1 MVYQV
6 GLIKSLESL
15 VWVADVHSNDIIPR
29 GYDLSTPLEIQAFID
44 DFRFQKAEGWLKA
57 IYRKLSGINY
67 TDSEGEN
74 LIEIEG
80 ICLHAR

>member
-1 MVYQV
+1 
-6 GLIKSLESL
+6 

-57 IYRKLSGINY
+57 VYRKLSGINY
-67 TDSEGEN
+67 TDSDGGK
-74 LIEIEG
+74 LIEIKG
-80 ICLHAR
+80 IYFYTRALKTFDTTT

>member
-1 MVYQV
+1 M
-6 GLIKSLESL
+6 IKSLESL

-67 TDSEGEN
+67 TDSEGGN

-80 ICLHAR
+80 IHFYAL